1 VARLKAG
8 TDKEVRLSMR
18 MFSDAAKGR
27 TELFEEEK
35 QAAAKSAEFEESYE
49 TSGLRQIIQLG

>member
-1 VARLKAG
+1 
-8 TDKEVRLSMR
+8 MR

-27 TELFEEEK
+27 TELFEKEK